1 MSSDP
6 AFSVRSDGS
15 VYVEQEVANLSKP
28 VQFMVTARGLRDT
41 RIWETTVKLAVA
53 GHAPSIPLTQ
63 VAQLCMQT
71 NTHTHTHA
79 GAHTNTHTH
88 AGKAAAKL
96 LENLKIINWSGIYK

>member
-1 MSSDP
+1 VKFESCLHNREVVFVSSDP

-71 NTHTHTHA
+71 NTHTHTCRRTHKQ
-79 GAHTNTHTH
+79 AHTCRQ
-88 AGKAAAKL
+88 GCC
-96 LENLKIINWSGIYK
+96 